1 MAMAP
6 LRGWLSRLRGMFR
19 RSRRDFELNAELQV
33 HLDLLTAEH
42 MRRGMTPREAGEAAR
57 REFGGVEQTKEAYRE
72 LRGLPWIDTL
82 LQDLRFALR
91 MLGNKPGFAV
101 VAILTLAVGIGSASA
116 VFSVVDR
123 ILFRSLPY
131 PQDERL
137 VSFGVMAPFDSREF
151 MLGPD
156 FVDWRGRQAPFEAI
170 TAVEPGSVDCYFTEQ
185 IPVRL
190 SCGQGDAAFLSTFR
204 IQPML
209 GRNFTRE
216 EDRPNAPRVA
226 LLSYG
231 LWRSRFAGDP
241 QIVGKSVSLDG
252 KPAVIIGVLPPNFE
266 MPTLAHAD
274 LLIPLALDE
283 STGRGPDAR
292 QRIVRTFARMKPGI
306 TAAQATAMLQPL
318 YEESLKFVPPQF
330 RKDVSLRV
338 RSLRDRQVGDSR
350 TASWI
355 LLGAVLSVLLVACT
369 NVANLVLA
377 RATGR
382 RQELAVRAALGASRA
397 RLSRQALT
405 ESLLLGILGG
415 CAGCWIA
422 YLLLGLF
429 VSIAPDGIPRLQ
441 QASLDFRVVLFTF
454 GISLISGIL
463 FGLAPIFRQPGPDL
477 LAGKE
482 SRTTTRN
489 FLRQALVTAQIA
501 VSLVLLAGA
510 GLLLRSLWKLQSVPL
525 GIETQSILT
534 AQIDLPEYRYPEQA
548 RQLAFFQELESRL
561 ARLPGV
567 SALGLSDSLPPSGGM
582 QATFLSAIQVPGQAR
597 FSDGTGGMIGYRFVT
612 PEYFSALSIRIV
624 SGRAFQKEDLSASDN
639 PVILGEALAKRLLA
653 GADPVGK
660 KIFFTNRNTWRTVV
674 GVAADV
680 KNGGLSAAADPEFYL
695 PWKQEPEG
703 YFRRGHLLL
712 RTPNNP
718 QALARWVR
726 PEVAEHAPTV
736 PLQVQTMSQRVGK
749 LADRPRF
756 NAVLLS
762 LFAAMGVL
770 LAAIG
775 MYGVVGFLVAQ
786 QTREIGVRMALG
798 ASPAGILKMILASVA
813 RWTFSGAAMG
823 LLGAWLSARLLES
836 LLFQVRAHDPVLLGL
851 AVLVLL
857 AVAFVAA
864 WIPARRAMRV
874 DPMVALRYE

>member
-1 MAMAP
+1 MA
-6 LRGWLSRLRGMFR
+6 GSRLLGFFR
-19 RSRRDFELNAELQV
+19 KRHGDENLDAELRS
-33 HLDLLTAEH
+33 HLQLLAGENI
-42 MRRGMTPREAGEAAR
+42 RRGMSPEEAQHAAR

-72 LRGLPWIDTL
+72 QRGLPFIDTL

-91 MLGNKPGFAV
+91 MLAKKPGFAV
-101 VAILTLAVGIGSASA
+101 VAILTLAVGIGATSA

-156 FVDWRGRQAPFEAI
+156 FVDWRPRQAPFESI
-170 TAVEPGSVDCYFTEQ
+170 TAVEPGSVDCDLTEQ
-185 IPVRL
+185 NPSRL
-190 SCGQGDAAFLSTFR
+190 SCGQADAAFLPTFR
-204 IQPML
+204 IQPIL

-241 QIVGKSVSLDG
+241 QIVGKSLSLDG
-252 KPAVIIGVLPPNFE
+252 KPALIMGVLPADFE
-266 MPTLAHAD
+266 MPTLARAD
-274 LLIPLALDE
+274 LLLPLALDE

-292 QRIVRTFARMKPGI
+292 QRIIRTFARLKPGI
-306 TAAQATAMLQPL
+306 TQTQATAMLQPL
-318 YEESLKFVPPQF
+318 YQESLNYVPPQF
-330 RKDVSLRV
+330 RKEVSLRV

-355 LLGAVLSVLLVACT
+355 LLGAVISVLLVACT

-382 RQELAVRAALGASRA
+382 QRELAVRAALGASRA
-397 RLSRQALT
+397 RLIRQTLT

-415 CAGCWIA
+415 LAGCGVA

-441 QASLDFRVVLFTF
+441 QAALDFRVLAFTL
-454 GISLISGIL
+454 GISLVSGIF
-463 FGLAPIFRQPGPDL
+463 FGLAPALRQPEPDL

-482 SRTTTRN
+482 SRATARN
-489 FLRQALVTAQIA
+489 FLRQTLITAQIA

-525 GIETQSILT
+525 GMDTQSIIA
-534 AQIDLPEYRYPEQA
+534 AQIDLAEYRYPQQPQ
-548 RQLAFFQELESRL
+548 QLEFFRELESRL
-561 ARLPGV
+561 AKLPGV
-567 SALGLSDSLPPSGGM
+567 SALGLSDSLPPSGGT
-582 QATFLSAIQVPGQAR
+582 QATFLSAIEVPGQPR
-597 FSDGTGGMIGYRFVT
+597 FSEGTGGMIGYRFVT
-612 PEYFSALSIRIV
+612 PDYFSALGIRIV
-624 SGRAFQKEDLSASDN
+624 SGRAFRAEDSSANSN
-639 PVILGEALAKRLLA
+639 PVILSAALAKRLVP
-653 GADPVGK
+653 GADPVGRS
-660 KIFFTNRNTWRTVV
+660 FFFANRKTWRTIV

-680 KNGGLSAAADPEFYL
+680 KNGGLTTAADPEFYL
-695 PWKQEPEG
+695 PWKAEPEG
-703 YFRRGHLLL
+703 YFRRGHLIL
-712 RTPNNP
+712 RTPQNP

-726 PEVAEHAPTV
+726 SEVAAIDPTV
-736 PLQVQTMSQRVGK
+736 PVTIETMSQRVGK

-756 NAVLLS
+756 NAILLS
-762 LFAAMGVL
+762 IFAAMGVL

-798 ASPAGILKMILASVA
+798 ATPQSILQLVLAGVA
-813 RWTFSGAAMG
+813 RWTISGAALG
-823 LLGAWLSARLLES
+823 LLGAWLCSRLLES
-836 LLFQVRAHDPVLLGL
+836 LLFQVRAHDPLLLGL
-851 AVLVLL
+851 ALLILL
-857 AVAFVAA
+857 AVAFLAA
-864 WIPARRAMRV
+864 WLPARRAMRV

>member
-1 MAMAP
+1 MIS
-6 LRGWLSRLRGMFR
+6 LRSWLSRLLGIFR
-19 RSRRDFELNAELQV
+19 RSRRDSELNAELQA
-33 HLDLLTAEH
+33 HLDLLTAENI
-42 MRRGMTPREAGEAAR
+42 RRGLSPREAREAAH
-57 REFGGVEQTKEAYRE
+57 REFGGVEQTKKAYRE
-72 LRGLPWIDTL
+72 QHGLPFIDTL

-91 MLGNKPGFAV
+91 MLAKKPGFAV
-101 VAILTLAVGIGSASA
+101 VAILTLAVGIGATSA

-123 ILFRSLPY
+123 ILFRNLPY

-156 FVDWRGRQAPFEAI
+156 FVDWRPRQAPFESI
-170 TAVEPGSVDCYFTEQ
+170 TAVEPGSVDCDLTEQ
-185 IPVRL
+185 NPARL
-190 SCGQGDAAFLSTFR
+190 SCGQADAAFLPTFR
-204 IQPML
+204 IQPIL
-209 GRNFTRE
+209 GRNFTRD

-241 QIVGKSVSLDG
+241 QIVGKSLSLDG
-252 KPAVIIGVLPPNFE
+252 KPALIIGVLPADFE
-266 MPTLAHAD
+266 MPTLARAD
-274 LLIPLALDE
+274 LLLPLALDE

-292 QRIVRTFARMKPGI
+292 QRIVRAFARLKPGI
-306 TAAQATAMLQPL
+306 TQTQAAAMLQPL
-318 YEESLKFVPPQF
+318 YQESLNYVPQQF
-330 RKDVSLRV
+330 RKEVSLRV

-382 RQELAVRAALGASRA
+382 QRELAVRAALGASRA
-397 RLSRQALT
+397 RLIRQILT

-415 CAGCWIA
+415 AAGCWIA
-422 YLLLGLF
+422 YMLLGLF

-441 QASLDFRVVLFTF
+441 QATLDLRVLVFTL
-454 GISLISGIL
+454 GISLVSGIV
-463 FGLAPIFRQPGPDL
+463 FGLAPATRQPEPDL

-482 SRTTTRN
+482 SRATTRN
-489 FLRQALVTAQIA
+489 FLRQTLVTAQIA

-525 GIETQSILT
+525 GMDTQSLIA
-534 AQIDLPEYRYPEQA
+534 AQIDLAEYRYPQQPQ
-548 RQLAFFQELESRL
+548 QLEFFRELETRL
-561 ARLPGV
+561 AKLPGV

-582 QATFLSAIQVPGQAR
+582 QATFLSSIEVPGQPR

-612 PEYFSALSIRIV
+612 PDYFSALGIRIL
-624 SGRAFQKEDLSASDN
+624 SGRAFRAEDISANSN
-639 PVILGEALAKRLLA
+639 PVILSEALAKRLLP
-653 GADPVGK
+653 GANPVGK
-660 KIFFTNRNTWRTVV
+660 SFFFANRKTWRTIV

-680 KNGGLSAAADPEFYL
+680 KNGGLTAAADPEFYL
-695 PWKQEPEG
+695 PWKPEPEG

-712 RTPNNP
+712 RTPQNP

-726 PEVAEHAPTV
+726 SEVAAIDPTV
-736 PLQVQTMSQRVGK
+736 PVTIETMSQRVGK
-749 LADRPRF
+749 LAHRPRF
-756 NAVLLS
+756 NAILLS
-762 LFAAMGVL
+762 IFAAMGVL

-798 ASPAGILKMILASVA
+798 ATPQGILRLVLSSVA
-813 RWTFSGAAMG
+813 RWTISGAALG
-823 LLGAWLSARLLES
+823 LLGAWLCSRLLES
-836 LLFQVRAHDPVLLGL
+836 LLFQVHAHDPLLLGL
-851 AVLVLL
+851 ALLILL
-857 AVAFVAA
+857 AVAFLAA
-864 WIPARRAMRV
+864 WLPARRAMRV